1 MPRATRYLENGY
13 LYHLTHRCADGEFF
27 LRFAKERDTYRKWL
41 RIGTIRY
48 HVSVLGYTITSN
60 HTHVVCEVRDR
71 LAVAKMMKLAS
82 GTVAQQRNLRKQHE
96 GSVWEHPYQCTRIQ
110 DGKHLLNCLRYV
122 DLNMVRAGK
131 IKHPDQWRWCGYDEL
146 TEQRCR
152 YRIIDQ
158 DRLLS
163 LTAFASMATFAD
175 FYRSSILERL
185 NSGLVARE
193 SYWTEAVA
201 VGSEDFVK
209 AAEATTA
216 YRRHMERYELTSP
229 SGENV
234 WAVHEPAVSY
244 NAYSTVKPAP

>member
-27 LRFAKERDTYRKWL
+27 LRFARERDTYRKW
-41 RIGTIRY
+41 
-48 HVSVLGYTITSN
+48 
-60 HTHVVCEVRDR
+60 
-71 LAVAKMMKLAS
+71 
-82 GTVAQQRNLRKQHE
+82 
-96 GSVWEHPYQCTRIQ
+96 
-110 DGKHLLNCLRYV
+110 LRYV

-146 TEQRCR
+146 TEQRSR
-152 YRIIDQ
+152 YQIINQ

-163 LTAFASMATFAD
+163 LTGFVSMATFAD
-175 FYRSSILERL
+175 FYRASILERL
-185 NSGLVARE
+185 TSGFLGRE
-193 SYWTEAVA
+193 PYWTEAVA

-209 AAEATTA
+209 AAEGTTA

-229 SGENV
+229 AGDNV

-244 NAYSTVKPAP
+244 NADSTAKPAI